1 MSGETSVIVDF
12 LWPLTL
18 WHWLAIAAILFA
30 IEMML
35 GTFDLLMV
43 ALAALISAAWAA
55 FAPSGI
61 GGWEAQL
68 LVFFVASILLITL
81 GRTVLS
87 GLRTGGPGDP
97 VLNRRMERLVGAR
110 GTVVTAFSS
119 GQGRVKIGDTE
130 WLAESL
136 TGTDLIAG
144 TSIVVEGSRSTMV
157 LVRAA

>member
-1 MSGETSVIVDF
+1 MSGDTSVIVDF

-18 WHWLAIAAILFA
+18 WHWLAIAAFLFA

-43 ALAALISAAWAA
+43 AISGLITAVWAA
-55 FAPSGI
+55 FMPSGI
-61 GGWEAQL
+61 AGWEAQL
-68 LVFFVASILLITL
+68 LVFFGASIILIAL

-87 GLRTGGPGDP
+87 DLRTGGPGDP
-97 VLNRRMERLVGAR
+97 VLNKRMERLVGAR
-110 GTVVTAFSS
+110 GSVVATFSS

-130 WLAESL
+130 WLAESV

-144 TSIVVEGSRSTMV
+144 TAIIVEGSRSTMV

>member
-1 MSGETSVIVDF
+1 MDAAMIMDN

-18 WHWLAIAAILFA
+18 WHWLALAALLFA

-43 ALAALISAAWAA
+43 ALAALMTAVWAT
-55 FAPSGI
+55 FAPAGI
-61 GGWEAQL
+61 AGWEAQL
-68 LVFFVASILLITL
+68 LVFFVASVVLITL

-87 GLRTGGPGDP
+87 GLRTGGPGEP
-97 VLNRRMERLVGAR
+97 ALNKRMDRMLGERG
-110 GTVVTAFSS
+110 VVVSDFSA

-130 WLAESL
+130 WLAEST
-136 TGTDLIAG
+136 TGTNLLGG
-144 TSIVVEGSRSTMV
+144 TAVIVEGSRSTVV